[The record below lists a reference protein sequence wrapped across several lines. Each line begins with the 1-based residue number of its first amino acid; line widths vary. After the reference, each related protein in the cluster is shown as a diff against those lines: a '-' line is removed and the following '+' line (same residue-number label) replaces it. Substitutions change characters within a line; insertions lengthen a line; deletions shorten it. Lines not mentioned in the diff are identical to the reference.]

1 MCVYACVR
9 PKATDSTMS
18 SSVYNSKVVYSFGV
32 QKLVKRHSVY
42 EGEKKTCNVTEPKL
56 KIVYSNCWHWISN
69 VNTTCY
75 VKIFRGNFIFSQRFC
90 FSLYDGKTLKGFLV
104 EELASLF

>member
-1 MCVYACVR
+1 
-9 PKATDSTMS
+9 MS

-32 QKLVKRHSVY
+32 QKFVKRLSVY
-42 EGEKKTCNVTEPKL
+42 AREGKTACNVTEAKL

-75 VKIFRGNFIFSQRFC
+75 GKELYFLFFCLVWMMENTQGLLVRRFS
-90 FSLYDGKTLKGFLV
+90 FLNYV
-104 EELASLF
+104 SRL